1 MRSKSPSTSHS
12 AVKLALTFAVA
23 GAVAGAIAGAM
34 MFGSTRYNATTGNYG
49 WGRIAPVVG
58 LICAILGLV
67 SSFLI
72 STLRYTKNRAPSK
85 GSSVQTESDALN
97 TAEWENP
104 DNWFV
109 GIFYHSDLDSRIIV
123 PRTMGFGYT
132 INLGHPTG
140 VIIGIALLVAIVGVV
155 TYGIIMS
162 S

>member
-1 MRSKSPSTSHS
+1 
-12 AVKLALTFAVA
+12 VKLALTFAVA

-34 MFGSTRYNATTGNYG
+34 VFASNRYNAATGNYG
-49 WGRIAPVVG
+49 WGRIEPVLG
-58 LICAILGLV
+58 LTCAILGLV

-72 STLRYTKNRAPSK
+72 STLRHPKNRAPSK
-85 GSSVQTESDALN
+85 GSSIQTESDAVN

-123 PRTMGFGYT
+123 PRTMMGFGYT

-140 VIIGIALLVAIVGVV
+140 LIIGIALLVAIAAVV